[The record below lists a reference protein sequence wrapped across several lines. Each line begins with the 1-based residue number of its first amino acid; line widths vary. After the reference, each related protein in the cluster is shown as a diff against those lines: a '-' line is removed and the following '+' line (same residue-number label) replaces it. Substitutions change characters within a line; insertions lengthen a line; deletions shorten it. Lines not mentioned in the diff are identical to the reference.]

1 MYFTLIQISLTFSLF
16 LSTFLLV
23 MLLSSIFCSFFTWLN
38 FFSGEEGGGGVMGWV
53 GLGVNE

>member
-38 FFSGEEGGGGVMGWV
+38 FFSGEEGWGGVDGLGWV
-53 GLGVNE
+53 GGK